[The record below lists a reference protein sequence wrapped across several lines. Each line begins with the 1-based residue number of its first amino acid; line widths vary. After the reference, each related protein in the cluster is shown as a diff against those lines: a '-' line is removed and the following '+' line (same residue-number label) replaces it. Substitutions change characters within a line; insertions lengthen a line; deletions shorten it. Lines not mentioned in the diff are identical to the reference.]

1 MLLKCTV
8 LALAFLQSSI
18 ALSRDG
24 WVQWYEGHFAGSG
37 EYRRCAGND
46 GSVGAPE
53 FWAEG
58 YGDYPGQK
66 AYSDT
71 LDYVNVADR
80 NPAYIE
86 VWCSP

>member
-1 MLLKCTV
+1 MLKATFILLV
-8 LALAFLQSSI
+8 ALQSTI
-18 ALSRDG
+18 AMADSRG
-24 WVQWYEGHFAGSG
+24 VLWQPGMFAGSSL
-37 EYRRCAGND
+37 YMRCAGND
-46 GSVGAPE
+46 GSIGAPE

-66 AYSDT
+66 AYQDT

-86 VWCSP
+86 VWCSW